1 MIDRTTQNKLNFW
14 SSVKPFLTFK
24 SSTGSGEIIL
34 SENSKII
41 SEQSEIA
48 EIMNDFFVNV
58 AADIG
63 KDHTL
68 SDL

>member
-1 MIDRTTQNKLNFW
+1 MQTKWNFW
-14 SSVKPFLTFK
+14 NSVKPSFTIK
-24 SSTGSGEIIL
+24 SGTGSGEIIL
-34 SENSKII
+34 SENSKILF
-41 SEQSEIA
+41 EQSEIA
-48 EIMNDFFVNV
+48 EMNDFFVNV

>member
-14 SSVKPFLTFK
+14 HSVKPFLTFK
-24 SSTGSGEIIL
+24 RSTGSGEIIL

-41 SEQSEIA
+41 FEQSEIA
-48 EIMNDFFVNV
+48 EIMNNFFVNV

>member
-1 MIDRTTQNKLNFW
+1 MFDRTTQNKWNFW
-14 SSVKPFLTFK
+14 SSVKPFFTFK
-24 SSTGSGEIIL
+24 SSTGSGGIIL

-41 SEQSEIA
+41 FEQSEIA
-48 EIMNDFFVNV
+48 EIMNDFFLNV

>member
-1 MIDRTTQNKLNFW
+1 MFDKTTQNKWNFW
-14 SSVKPFLTFK
+14 NSVKPFFTFK
-24 SSTGSGEIIL
+24 SSTGSGGIIL
-34 SENSKII
+34 SESKII
-41 SEQSEIA
+41 FEQSEIA

>member
-1 MIDRTTQNKLNFW
+1 MFDITTQTKWNFW
-14 SSVKPFLTFK
+14 NSVKPFFTIK
-24 SSTGSGEIIL
+24 SGTGSGEIIL

-41 SEQSEIA
+41 FEQSEIA
-48 EIMNDFFVNV
+48 EIMNDFIVNV

-68 SDL
+68 SYL